1 MTAEKSSFLFALIGL
16 GSLCGAVASGVFAR
30 LIGTSASLLANYLLG
45 ASAVAIVLLT
55 DDLSWISLSAF
66 ILGFFLLA
74 CVALSSQR
82 TGEVVGTPRH
92 AHHWGLLTLG
102 FALGVA
108 IGSYGLSGL
117 VDFGWPYYSTFAIA
131 GGALTISVLL
141 SLGLIAL
148 ANEPERI

>member
-74 CVALSSQR
+74 CGALS
-82 TGEVVGTPRH
+82 
-92 AHHWGLLTLG
+92 
-102 FALGVA
+102 
-108 IGSYGLSGL
+108 
-117 VDFGWPYYSTFAIA
+117 
-131 GGALTISVLL
+131 ISVLL